1 MDVRFDRVSKRFA
14 DVPALNEL
22 DLHIQDGSFMVML
35 GPSGCGKTTSLR
47 ILAGLEEP
55 TAGTVMLGDRDV
67 TNVAAR
73 ERDIAMV
80 FQSYALYPH
89 MTVGQNIAYPL
100 RVRRISRAERERQA
114 SAVAERLV
122 IDSLL
127 HRKPRELSGGQRQR
141 VALARAIIRQP
152 SVFLMDEP
160 LSNLDAKLRIQMRV
174 ELKRLQKELGVT
186 TLYVTHDQS
195 EATTMADHVAVMAD
209 GSLQQVGPPRE
220 IYDYPANETVASF
233 VGSPPMNVVDM
244 EVGDGTLVVGGM
256 AIRVSALL
264 SRRIREAARGATLRL
279 GVRPEDLVLASEG
292 DDAFGAEVYVVQP
305 MENETLVTLELGPV
319 HLTGRFAADFE
330 PDVGSIVHLRLREDR
345 LHFFDRQTGDCL
357 LSTRRVAPDDDGTG
371 HLGSSVVW
379 SESAGPA

>member
-14 DVPALNEL
+14 DISALNEL

-55 TAGTVMLGDRDV
+55 TTGTVMLGDRDV
-67 TNVAAR
+67 TSVAAR

-100 RVRRISRAERERQA
+100 RVRGVSKTERERQA
-114 SAVAERLV
+114 NAVAERLV

-195 EATTMADHVAVMAD
+195 EATTMADQVAVMAD

-233 VGSPPMNVVDM
+233 VGSPPMNVVDV
-244 EVGDGTLVVGGM
+244 EVGDGTLVIGGT
-256 AIRVSALL
+256 AISVSTIF
-264 SRRIREAARGATLRL
+264 SRRITQTAKGSPLRL
-279 GVRPEDLVLASEG
+279 GVRPEDLTLAAEDG
-292 DDAFGAEVYVVQP
+292 DGFGAEVYVVQP

-319 HLTGRFAADFE
+319 QLTGRFDADFE
-330 PDVGSIVHLRLREDR
+330 PDVGSIVRLRLREDR
-345 LHFFDRQTGDCL
+345 LHFFDRQTGGCL
-357 LSTRRVAPDDDGTG
+357 LSTRRVAPGAGTG
-371 HLGSSVVW
+371 QLSSSVLW
-379 SESAGPA
+379 SQ

>member
-1 MDVRFDRVSKRFA
+1 MDVHFDRVSKRFA
-14 DVPALNEL
+14 DVSALNEL
-22 DLHIQDGSFMVML
+22 DLRIQDGSFVVML

-55 TAGTVMLGDRDV
+55 TAGAVMLGDRDV
-67 TNVAAR
+67 TNVPAR

-100 RVRRISRAERERQA
+100 RVRRISKAERERQA
-114 SAVAERLV
+114 TAVAERLV

-152 SVFLMDEP
+152 SAFLMDEP

-174 ELKRLQKELGVT
+174 ELKRLQKDLGVT

-195 EATTMADHVAVMAD
+195 EATTMADQVAVMSD

-220 IYDYPANETVASF
+220 IYDFPVNETVASF
-233 VGSPPMNVVDM
+233 VGSPPMNVVDA
-244 EVGDGTLVVGGM
+244 EVGDSTLVVGGM
-256 AIRVSALL
+256 PITVSPALC
-264 SRRIREAARGATLRL
+264 RRIRQAARGVTLRA
-279 GVRPEDLVLASEG
+279 GIRPEDLTLAPGSEA
-292 DDAFGAEVYVVQP
+292 AFGAEVYVVQP
-305 MENETLVTLELGPV
+305 MENETLITLELGPL

-330 PDVGSIVHLRLREDR
+330 PAVGSTVRLRLREDR

-357 LSTRRVAPDDDGTG
+357 LSTRRAAPGDDGTG
-371 HLGSSVVW
+371 QLSSSTPW
-379 SESAGPA
+379 SQEGPQ